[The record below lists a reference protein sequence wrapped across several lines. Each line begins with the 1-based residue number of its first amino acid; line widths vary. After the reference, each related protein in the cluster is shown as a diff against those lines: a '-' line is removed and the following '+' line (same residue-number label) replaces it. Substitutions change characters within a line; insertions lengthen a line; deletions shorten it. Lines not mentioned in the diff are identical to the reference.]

1 MASTDVAKIGLEK
14 KVTDCFDDLKK
25 KLDRDI
31 SKQIKAERENAHVSL
46 TSSTEDKKIDREKD
60 GERDFRLRNLVSQME
75 SMQLLLVHI
84 SKELLNLNTRQVSL
98 ETVLERMLAYEKVHE
113 NISAGN
119 NCDKNRACVSLDG
132 TTYEEPEELKNR
144 GIPQREKVG
153 KTTDGYVPI
162 LGTPMKTRSKT
173 GARVPHTVV
182 SQPRTTRKKRR
193 GCKWGRT
200 KRPNKSYALSF
211 KDDRETPEPSRNH
224 SEDKPSKPRTLIPWD
239 ELTDTEPFN
248 HFSSEL

>member
-1 MASTDVAKIGLEK
+1 M
-14 KVTDCFDDLKK
+14 
-25 KLDRDI
+25 DRDI
-31 SKQIKAERENAHVSL
+31 SKQIETARENAHVSL
-46 TSSTEDKKIDREKD
+46 TASAVDKGMDR
-60 GERDFRLRNLVSQME
+60 ERDFRLRNLGSQME

-84 SKELLNLNTRQVSL
+84 SEELLNLNTRQVCL

-113 NISAGN
+113 NFNTGN

-132 TTYEEPEELKNR
+132 TTYEEADEMKSR

-153 KTTDGYVPI
+153 KTTDGYVPV

-182 SQPRTTRKKRR
+182 AQPRTTRKKRR
-193 GCKWGRT
+193 GCKWGKT
-200 KRPNKSYALSF
+200 KRPNQSCAPSLR
-211 KDDRETPEPSRNH
+211 DDREDPEPFGDH
-224 SEDKPSKPRTLIPWD
+224 SENKPSKPRTLIPWD